1 MHIGFWHF
9 FPFPSL
15 LVDRLI
21 WMARLTVGP
30 RQGKTPMS
38 LCGKIATSV
47 IWGEEWE
54 LKELHNMWFTK
65 KVTGISSSL
74 HSIAGEGRERKHF
87 VTTQLS
93 ILCFTTQPPFKQ
105 NENATLGA
113 MTATYFKDLI
123 FKTYYT
129 YLEMNNSH
137 LQLWNN
143 YFFSNNY
150 SVIPFQRKEFLTSD
164 ALEQSRST

>member
-1 MHIGFWHF
+1 
-9 FPFPSL
+9 
-15 LVDRLI
+15 
-21 WMARLTVGP
+21 
-30 RQGKTPMS
+30 
-38 LCGKIATSV
+38 
-47 IWGEEWE
+47 
-54 LKELHNMWFTK
+54 
-65 KVTGISSSL
+65 
-74 HSIAGEGRERKHF
+74 
-87 VTTQLS
+87 
-93 ILCFTTQPPFKQ
+93 
-105 NENATLGA
+105 